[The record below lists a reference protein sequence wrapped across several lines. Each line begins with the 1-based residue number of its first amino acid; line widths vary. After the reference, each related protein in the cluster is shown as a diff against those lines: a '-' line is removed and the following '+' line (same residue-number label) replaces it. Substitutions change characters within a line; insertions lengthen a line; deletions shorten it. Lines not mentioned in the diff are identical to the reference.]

1 MNECNVSN
9 IIIGRYSDNKKAT
22 HLGSPITVSQMKC
35 NAENIQIDADV
46 QIFP

>member
-1 MNECNVSN
+1 MNESYANNNCHNAEN
-9 IIIGRYSDNKKAT
+9 NERPT

-35 NAENIQIDADV
+35 NAENIQIDAYI